1 MEIPILK
8 IEDFLI
14 VSIQTEPSDHEI
26 EELREEI
33 LDRIKA
39 TSSSGLII
47 DITALKIIDSFMA
60 RSLSTL
66 ADTATL
72 LGTKTVVVG
81 MQPAVALTLVELGL
95 RIKWNIHTAL
105 DLERG
110 IKLLRESLKSEKDAV
125 YERRHTA
132 GQKRI

>member
-14 VSIQTEPSDHEI
+14 VSFQTELRDDEI
-26 EELREEI
+26 VKLREEL

-39 TSSSGLII
+39 TNARGLII

-60 RSLSTL
+60 RSLSSIAT
-66 ADTATL
+66 TATL
-72 LGTKTVVVG
+72 LGAKTVVVG

-95 RIKWNIHTAL
+95 RIKWNVQTSL
-105 DLERG
+105 NLERG
-110 IKLLRESLKSEKDAV
+110 INLLREALKSEKDVV
-125 YERRHTA
+125 YE
-132 GQKRI
+132 